1 MPLVRSSRAPGLTLL
16 LSLPATFPTLTP
28 PPLQVLDKQITVG
41 ATAKYSTTYNFIPLT
56 PTTDDLCADQKDD
69 LCPLAIGA
77 HHSKSI
83 STWPSGLSG
92 TIVNTIEW
100 ADQDGQ
106 PILCLK
112 WTVQA

>member
-1 MPLVRSSRAPGLTLL
+1 MASSPLPCNK
-16 LSLPATFPTLTP
+16 LPHPA
-28 PPLQVLDKQITVG
+28 QVLDKQITVG
-41 ATAKYSTTYNFIPLT
+41 AKAKYSTTYNFIPLT

-77 HHSKSI
+77 HHSKSV

-100 ADQDGQ
+100 TDQDGQ